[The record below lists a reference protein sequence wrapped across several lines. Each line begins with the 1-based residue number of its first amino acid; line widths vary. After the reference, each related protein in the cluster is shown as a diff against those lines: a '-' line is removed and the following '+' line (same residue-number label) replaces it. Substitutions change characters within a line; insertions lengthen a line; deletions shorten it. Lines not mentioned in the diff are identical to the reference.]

1 MQRSR
6 GLSDRLYAVFL
17 QNALLGIALTCL
29 LQFACCFPTQGGPR
43 EQEACLVL
51 ILTCLYTLWEKMD
64 EQS

>member
-1 MQRSR
+1 M
-6 GLSDRLYAVFL
+6 YAVFL